1 MKRFGDFCPE
11 QIVGPMKFVP
21 GMVSSQFFASSNKGN
36 VQLQHHKHAKV
47 RITRAGPRNTLAD
60 ANSYR
65 AAVTNTR
72 TEHMNIRKHAVK
84 ARTAA

>member
-1 MKRFGDFCPE
+1 
-11 QIVGPMKFVP
+11 MKFVP

-47 RITRAGPRNTLAD
+47 RITRTGPRNTLAD

-65 AAVTNTR
+65 AAFTNTR
-72 TEHMNIRKHAVK
+72 TEHTNIRKHAVK
-84 ARTAA
+84 ALTEQCNTRKDAVNTRTAA